1 MQVSAMIPL
10 PGHDPR
16 TMPNLKSLISDFAAA
31 QNADNLTMQAI
42 KQSFVTPSKETA
54 TSILP
59 FSPAWKYSAVS
70 FGERH
75 YVLGA
80 PELILRDEYDQVK
93 NLVENYSADGN
104 RVLLFAC
111 CEDRPT
117 GEPISGTVTALA
129 LLLLSNPI
137 RKDARETFRYFAEQG
152 VQIKVISGDNP
163 VTVSQIARE
172 AGIEGAE
179 HFVDASALSEDDL
192 IAALESNT
200 VFGRVTP
207 EQKRL
212 FVQAM
217 KKAGHTVGMTGDGVN
232 DILALKDADCSVAMA
247 SGCEA
252 ASQVSQLVLLENDF
266 ACMPSVVA
274 EGRRVVN
281 NIQRSASLFLVKNIF
296 SLLMAVFS
304 VCFHLSYPLEPAQVS
319 LISNFTIGFP
329 AFFLA
334 LQPEN
339 RRIEGKFLRNVLL
352 KAFPAGITDFVV
364 VGALVVFGRVFDVN
378 EDEIATACTMLLA
391 IVGFM
396 ILYRISAPLDWRRW
410 LIWGASAVGLLGSS
424 VFLGDLFGIEH
435 MNVRCV
441 MLFVVF
447 AIATEPLLRY
457 GIRMTETLGA
467 KAATPKKKKPRRA
480 RRKAA

>member
-1 MQVSAMIPL
+1 MRM
-10 PGHDPR
+10 D
-16 TMPNLKSLISDFAAA
+16 
-31 QNADNLTMQAI
+31 
-42 KQSFVTPSKETA
+42 
-54 TSILP
+54 
-59 FSPAWKYSAVS
+59 
-70 FGERH
+70 
-75 YVLGA
+75 
-80 PELILRDEYDQVK
+80 
-93 NLVENYSADGN
+93 
-104 RVLLFAC
+104 
-111 CEDRPT
+111 
-117 GEPISGTVTALA
+117 
-129 LLLLSNPI
+129 PI

-334 LQPEN
+334 LQPEERGRDRN
-339 RRIEGKFLRNVLL
+339 GLHHAAGHCGVHDPLSNLR
-352 KAFPAGITDFVV
+352 AAGLE
-364 VGALVVFGRVFDVN
+364 ALADLGR
-378 EDEIATACTMLLA
+378 
-391 IVGFM
+391 
-396 ILYRISAPLDWRRW
+396 
-410 LIWGASAVGLLGSS
+410 LLGWTVGEQHISGRS
-424 VFLGDLFGIEH
+424 VWNRAHEH
-435 MNVRCV
+435 
-441 MLFVVF
+441 
-447 AIATEPLLRY
+447 PLRDAFRGLCHRH
-457 GIRMTETLGA
+457 GA
-467 KAATPKKKKPRRA
+467 ASPLWDPDD
-480 RRKAA
+480 